1 LGRGPLA
8 LEVAD
13 RIDSLSDEWD
23 RLADHAGAA
32 PFVRPGWIRAWH
44 ISFGGGPLRILVV
57 RRSGQLAGVVPLQIR
72 RGALR
77 SPTNPHTPAFDLVAL
92 DQEAV
97 RTLADGIFAT
107 GARAVTLELLD
118 ARGTGLAAL
127 RTAASEAG
135 YRVEVRLAAR
145 SPYIRGER
153 SLAALERSLSR
164 NLRHDVE
171 RRLRRLCEAGAVS
184 VEIADGRERLEELLE
199 EGFAIEARGWKGER
213 ETAIASQAETRCFYM
228 QVARWAASRG
238 WLRLAFLRL
247 DRRAIAFQFDLE
259 HDRTYYSLKVGYDP
273 EYERFSPGKVLA
285 HTMVSRA
292 VSSGLA
298 SYELLG
304 RDEEWKR
311 RWTDVFRERA
321 TLFAFARAPAGFLTW
336 SAFAYGRPLAR
347 RVPVVRRVAEALRK

>member
-1 LGRGPLA
+1 MHGEGWS

-13 RIDSLSDEWD
+13 SIEPLAEEWDSLAE
-23 RLADHAGAA
+23 RVGAA
-32 PFVRPGWIRAWH
+32 PFLRPGWVRAWQA
-44 ISFGGGPLRILVV
+44 SFGGGAIHVLAV
-57 RRSGQLAGVVPLQIR
+57 RRNGQLVALVPLQKR

-92 DQEAV
+92 DEEAV
-97 RTLADGIFAT
+97 RALADGIFAT

-127 RTAASEAG
+127 RTAACEAG
-135 YRVEVRLAAR
+135 YRVEARLAAR

-153 SLAALERSLSR
+153 ALAVHERSLSR

-199 EGFAIEARGWKGER
+199 EAFRVEARGWKGER
-213 ETAIASQAETRCFYM
+213 ETAIASRADTRAFYTE
-228 QVARWAASRG
+228 VARWAGSRG

-259 HDRTYYSLKVGYDP
+259 RDRTYYSLKVGYDP
-273 EYERFSPGKVLA
+273 EYERFSPGKLLA
-285 HTMVSRA
+285 YMMVSRA

-304 RDEEWKR
+304 REEEWKR
-311 RWTDVFRERA
+311 RWTDMFRERV

-347 RVPVVRRVAEALRK
+347 RVPVVRRVAAALRK